1 MECNICYADNKVIK
15 CRKCN
20 FFICR
25 DCLIKLDNEMINDKI
40 YYNCCVCKS
49 NNVFN
54 IKNLQKTN
62 LIEYT
67 KKLNQKNIL
76 PKSIEVIN
84 YNEIP
89 IIIFNIPVFSNKI
102 HYYNKNIILIKTIAD
117 YNYIHYTIDIEFFNI
132 PIQKLIYEDNLF
144 TIKNI
149 KSIPN
154 YYLYKCFND
163 SEYGLIEYHKLYK
176 IIQDEY
182 IENIN

>member
-1 MECNICYADNKVIK
+1 
-15 CRKCN
+15 
-20 FFICR
+20 
-25 DCLIKLDNEMINDKI
+25 MINDKI
-40 YYNCCVCKS
+40 YYSCCVCKS
-49 NNVFN
+49 SNVFN

-67 KKLNQKNIL
+67 KKLNKRNII

-102 HYYNKNIILIKTIAD
+102 HYHNKNIILIKTIAD
-117 YNYIHYTIDIEFFNI
+117 YNYIHYTIDTELFNI

-149 KSIPN
+149 KSIQN
-154 YYLYKCFND
+154 YYLYKCFNE
-163 SEYGLIEYHKLYK
+163 SEYGIIEDYKLYK
-176 IIQDEY
+176 IIQDGF
-182 IENIN
+182 IDRLIDI